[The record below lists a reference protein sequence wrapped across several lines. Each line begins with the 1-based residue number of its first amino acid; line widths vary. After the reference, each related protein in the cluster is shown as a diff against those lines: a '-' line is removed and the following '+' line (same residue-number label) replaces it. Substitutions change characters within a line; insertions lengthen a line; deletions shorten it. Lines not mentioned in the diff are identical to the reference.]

1 MTEIYLIR
9 HAQAEGNRFRILQG
23 HWDGGVTELGR
34 RQIALLSDR
43 LLPLSFDAVYASD
56 LYRARLTAA
65 AVYRPR
71 RLPLRTDPALREI
84 HVGPWE
90 QQFFGNVLYEEP
102 ESAQLFLRD
111 PLRWREPGAETFAQV
126 GDRALRCLEEIARR
140 HEGQRVAVVSHGV
153 TLRCLLSRITGL
165 DLRDREALP
174 MLLNTSVTV
183 LRREGGDWQVTLF
196 NDVSHL
202 GPLEQPVWSGSPT
215 LRHEPLDPQRDRDY
229 YCACYRDAWLAAH
242 GNLNAFQ
249 AEPYWIAAREHL
261 RQDGQSVLRL
271 LDGDRPAGLVD
282 LDPRRASSLG
292 CGWLSLLYLRPEYR
306 GMGCGIQA
314 LGRAIVHFRKQG
326 RRALR
331 LVAAEDNAAAL
342 AFYRRESFSCV
353 GREAGASGT
362 LLVLERTLSERR
374 DEL

>member
-165 DLRDREALP
+165 DLRDRDALP

-183 LRREGGDWQVTLF
+183 LRREGGGWQVALF

-202 GPLEQPVWSGSPT
+202 GPLEQPVWSGSPS

-242 GNLNAFQ
+242 GSLRGFRP
-249 AEPYWIAAREHL
+249 EPYWDAARAHL
-261 RQDGQSVLRL
+261 QADPQSVLRL
-271 LDGDRPAGLVD
+271 LDGDRPVGLVD
-282 LDPRRASSLG
+282 LDPRRGQAEG
-292 CGWLSLLYLRPEYR
+292 CGWLSLLYLKPEARKKGY
-306 GMGCGIQA
+306 GIQA
-314 LGRAIVHFRKQG
+314 LARAIVRLREQG
-326 RRALR
+326 RHSLQL
-331 LVAAEDNAAAL
+331 LVAEENAPARRFYEREGFRLLRDEEGAA
-342 AFYRRESFSCV
+342 
-353 GREAGASGT
+353 GR
-362 LLVLERTLSERR
+362 LLLLERPLTERR
-374 DEL
+374 DDL